1 MATYGILSTMVNEP
15 INPHDAFFKQYLS
28 HPQVATDFLR
38 HHLPAAVAQQ
48 VDLAH
53 LQLVKDTFI
62 DERLRG
68 HFSDLIYRTQTKDQT
83 PLALALLFEHKSYPD
98 EWVDFQ
104 MLRYQ
109 VQFWQQELDAIIA
122 ERSKAENPRDLPKR
136 RQTPVLVLLVYHGQD
151 EWKISLRFAR
161 HLAGL
166 SDPNSELS
174 KALAPYIPDFQP
186 HFVNLTAMSDAEIR
200 GELTTRLFLLVLKHI
215 FEQGMGGRLP
225 EILAMVVDV
234 VNQPSGMEM
243 VVALLRYLSRAG
255 VKLRKE
261 EVVEKLVEL
270 LPKEGGILM
279 QTMADEWIEE
289 GKAIGLKEGEK
300 KGREEGIK
308 EGERGGE
315 IKGIL
320 RARRET
326 IVQVLQVRFPPNPQ
340 LAATLPYP
348 SNEELLAQI
357 TQQLA
362 QISDDAILN
371 QLVNRAL
378 TVVVL
383 PDFATSVQ
391 ALVPQKERLTA

>member
-1 MATYGILSTMVNEP
+1 MANEL

-48 VDLAH
+48 VDLNH
-53 LQLVKDTFI
+53 LHLVKDSFI
-62 DERLRG
+62 DERLRS

-83 PLALALLFEHKSYPD
+83 PLTLALLFEHKSYPD

-122 ERSKAENPRDLPKR
+122 ERAKAENPRDLPKR

-166 SDPNSELS
+166 SDPDSELS

-186 HFVNLTAMSDAEIR
+186 HFVNLTAMSDEEIR

-289 GKAIGLKEGEK
+289 GKTIGLEEGEK
-300 KGREEGIK
+300 KGRK
-308 EGERGGE
+308 EGRQEGRIE
-315 IKGIL
+315 V
-320 RARRET
+320 RRET
-326 IVQVLQVRFPPNPQ
+326 ILQVLQVRFPPNPQ
-340 LAATLPYP
+340 LAATLPDP
-348 SNEELLAQI
+348 SNEELLQQI
-357 TQQLA
+357 TGDLA
-362 QISDDAILN
+362 QIDDEAMLN

-391 ALVPQKERLTA
+391 ALVPQKERSAA